1 MVQIKYIH
9 CIKYLEGKHK
19 MISVKTELTFKER
32 KFKKNRKS
40 DNSGYSENSE
50 NPGNS
55 ENSEH

>member
-1 MVQIKYIH
+1 MVQIKNIH

-19 MISVKTELTFKER
+19 MISVKKELKFKER

-40 DNSGYSENSE
+40 DKSGYSENSE
-50 NPGNS
+50 NSGNS